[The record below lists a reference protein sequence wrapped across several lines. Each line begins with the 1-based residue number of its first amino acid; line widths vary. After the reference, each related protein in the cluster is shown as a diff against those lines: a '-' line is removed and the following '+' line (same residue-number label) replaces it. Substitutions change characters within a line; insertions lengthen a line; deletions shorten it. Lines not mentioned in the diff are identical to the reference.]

1 MNLYLDDNYDYSNGT
16 FTGMSDKT
24 KSQFMKDLQTFYTA
38 FTENNV
44 MPSEITKFSDI
55 KLRDYRSKSGCQ
67 GSTPILKSKLTLN
80 KKDKLFVQYAENIK
94 QMIQSAADNQYKLLD
109 VINELFTY
117 VIDPYSGKKVIRI
130 NPKLTDQTLQNS
142 VVKTRRLIVN
152 LYVKCETDYVN
163 GMKIYEAIVESKILD
178 TTQKLRDRLGFKQF
192 VLKVNSDTFIY
203 TYTPNLISLDE
214 SGRLFTLTLLNKKFI
229 FDILEVDNVKD
240 YIDVYLFG
248 IKQPQD
254 KYGVE
259 SNGNNII
266 VTFTSDVTRLPNE
279 VNTTDFEIKGKIAEI
294 L

>member
-1 MNLYLDDNYDYSNGT
+1 VSR
-16 FTGMSDKT
+16 KI
-24 KSQFMKDLQTFYTA
+24 
-38 FTENNV
+38 
-44 MPSEITKFSDI
+44 P
-55 KLRDYRSKSGCQ
+55 
-67 GSTPILKSKLTLN
+67 
-80 KKDKLFVQYAENIK
+80 NIN
-94 QMIQSAADNQYKLLD
+94 I
-109 VINELFTY
+109 
-117 VIDPYSGKKVIRI
+117 
-130 NPKLTDQTLQNS
+130 
-142 VVKTRRLIVN
+142 
-152 LYVKCETDYVN
+152 
-163 GMKIYEAIVESKILD
+163 D

-203 TYTPNLISLDE
+203 TYIPNSISLDE
-214 SGRLFTLTLLNKKFI
+214 SGRLITLTLLNKKFI

>member
-1 MNLYLDDNYDYSNGT
+1 
-16 FTGMSDKT
+16 MSRRI
-24 KSQFMKDLQTFYTA
+24 
-38 FTENNV
+38 
-44 MPSEITKFSDI
+44 P
-55 KLRDYRSKSGCQ
+55 
-67 GSTPILKSKLTLN
+67 
-80 KKDKLFVQYAENIK
+80 NIN
-94 QMIQSAADNQYKLLD
+94 I
-109 VINELFTY
+109 
-117 VIDPYSGKKVIRI
+117 
-130 NPKLTDQTLQNS
+130 
-142 VVKTRRLIVN
+142 
-152 LYVKCETDYVN
+152 
-163 GMKIYEAIVESKILD
+163 D

-203 TYTPNLISLDE
+203 SYIPNSISLDE
-214 SGRLFTLTLLNKKFI
+214 SGRLFTLTLINKKFI